1 MDRPKSPEISAKTAL
16 YGIIGKPIRHS
27 LSPVMHNA
35 AFTALGIDAVYLAF
49 ETKDVKNALEA
60 MKCLDIKGFSVTIPN
75 KEGVIEYLDE
85 IDNAVARIGAC
96 NTIKNSNGRLFGT
109 NTDWLGAIEAI
120 RERVDLSGLKAVVLG
135 AGGSSRAICYGLL
148 KKGAD
153 VTICNRTLE
162 RAERIANDLGCKA
175 RPLTDAANL
184 KATLLINTTSVGM
197 APNVD
202 EMPIPEHA
210 VKNFDL
216 LMDIVYSPLETRL
229 LKKAKEAGKKTIT
242 GIEMLLNQAAW
253 QFEFWTGQKA
263 PKDVMKRALY
273 EALDIDHA

>member
-1 MDRPKSPEISAKTAL
+1 MDRLDIRNITAHTAL
-16 YGIIGKPIRHS
+16 YGIIGKPVRHS

-35 AFTALGIDAVYLAF
+35 AFNAIGIDAVYLAF
-49 ETKDVKNALEA
+49 ETKDVKKALDA
-60 MKCLDIKGFSVTIPN
+60 MKCLDIKGLSVTIPN
-75 KEGVIEYLDE
+75 KEGVIDYLDE

-109 NTDWLGAIEAI
+109 NTDWLGAVEAI
-120 RERVDLSGLKAVVLG
+120 REKADLSGLKAVVLG

-162 RAERIANDLGCKA
+162 RAEKIATDFGCRA

-184 KATLLINTTSVGM
+184 RAGLLINTTSVGM
-197 APNVD
+197 SPNVD

-210 VKNFDL
+210 VKNFDIV
-216 LMDIVYSPLETRL
+216 MDIVYSPLETKL
-229 LKKAKEAGKKTIT
+229 LKKAKEAGKKTIS

-253 QFEFWTGQKA
+253 QFEFWTGEKA
-263 PKDVMKRALY
+263 PRDVMKEALY
-273 EALDIDHA
+273 KTLNGNHA